1 MLFFTKPLRLRYSE
15 KQKTSDEISQNTACK
30 DKPLNVSELITKEHD
45 VCNNQCITSP

>member
-30 DKPLNVSELITKEHD
+30 DKPLNVNELIIKEHD
-45 VCNNQCITSP
+45 VCNNQYMARP

>member
-30 DKPLNVSELITKEHD
+30 DKPLNVS
-45 VCNNQCITSP
+45 

>member
-1 MLFFTKPLRLRYSE
+1 MLFFTKPLRLSYSE

-30 DKPLNVSELITKEHD
+30 DKPLNVSELIIKEHD